1 MDDTNTP
8 PVRSRPLPSRIYGLR
23 LFYQPGFRRRIAIM
37 SAIFLTVGYIVR
49 AVQQL
54 QEVGSADLRWD
65 FVQFH
70 TAAVELAAG
79 RSPYTAFLSS
89 CPEAHWCRGG
99 YIFPTLL
106 AVAMQPLAHLP
117 LVLAAQTWLV
127 LTHLLLL
134 ATVVVMWRGLK
145 DLVSTTT
152 AAVLLLATLLF
163 IPLYM
168 SLFFL
173 QVGVL
178 LMLLVAIAGVGLV
191 RGGRRG
197 EGTAGVA
204 LGVAAVLRVTPLL
217 LAPVLARVERT
228 ATGRWRPRLVGVVAM
243 VVTGVGLLAV
253 LQLLTPYTAAYFQDV
268 LPRIGVGTI
277 DLDNESLPGLV
288 ARAAVL
294 WGIGAPSPTAVG
306 LAAVLCFLLPSWM
319 AWQRAPA
326 DGWLG
331 PRRLRAAG
339 FAAVLAA
346 MPIVSSITWQHHLVS
361 ELLVL
366 AFLAPALER
375 APQGPAA
382 RYIRAARWLALLS
395 YLLLSID
402 RHVSDAV
409 VLGLGLAEPAGP
421 AVAPFLLLTSGNLL
435 GMLCLWI
442 TGLLVLAAARRPA
455 VAPWASG
462 AEAVEGDPAGVVHEL
477 QLGAQRAH
485 A

>member
-8 PVRSRPLPSRIYGLR
+8 PATRRPLPARVYGLR
-23 LFYQPGFRRRIAIM
+23 LFYRAGFRRRITVMTAIM
-37 SAIFLTVGYIVR
+37 ATIAYILR
-49 AVQQL
+49 ALQQL

-70 TAAVELAAG
+70 TAAVDLAAG
-79 RSPYTAFLSS
+79 SNPYTAFLSS
-89 CPEAHWCRGG
+89 CPVAHWCRGG

-106 AVAMQPLAHLP
+106 AVAMQPLAHMP
-117 LVLAAQTWLV
+117 LVPAAQVWLV

-134 ATVVVMWRGLK
+134 LTLVVAWRGLRN
-145 DLVSTTT
+145 LISPTT
-152 AAVLLLATLLF
+152 AALLVVATMLF

-178 LMLLVAIAGVGLV
+178 LVLLMTVAGVALV
-191 RGGRRG
+191 RGGRGG
-197 EGTAGVA
+197 EVIAGVA

-217 LAPVLARVERT
+217 LAPVLGRIERAASGTRV
-228 ATGRWRPRLVGVVAM
+228 RLL
-243 VVTGVGLLAV
+243 GLLAMGATGLGLLV
-253 LQLLTPYTAAYFQDV
+253 LLQVATPFTAVYFQDV

-277 DLDNESLPGLV
+277 DLDNESLPGLL
-288 ARAAVL
+288 ARAAAL
-294 WGIGAPSPTAVG
+294 WRIDAPSATLVG
-306 LAAVLCFLLPSWM
+306 VAATVAFVLPAWI
-319 AWQRAPA
+319 AWQRTPV

-331 PRRLRAAG
+331 GRRTRAAG

-361 ELLVL
+361 ELVVL

-375 APQGPAA
+375 VPDGAAAGP
-382 RYIRAARWLALLS
+382 IRAARRLAVVS

-402 RHVSDAV
+402 RHMSDWV
-409 VLGLGLAEPAGP
+409 ILNLGLAEPAGWR
-421 AVAPFLLLTSGNLL
+421 VVPFLVITSGNLI
-435 GMLCLWI
+435 GMLTLWL

-455 VAPWASG
+455 AAPWASG
-462 AEAVEGDPAGVVHEL
+462 AEPVDRHPTAVVHDL
-477 QLGAQRAH
+477 QPGGEPAH